1 MKITGIISS
10 AVVAA
15 VLCFT
20 PVGNAKA
27 ADQSGIREVIRQLV
41 ALYQGYGHLRYN
53 ETIDLGFI
61 EEDIVNA
68 AALYDPKTGD
78 IGLRFFRKL
87 LADFTPAEVTIVVC
101 HELGHILG
109 DVAHSSIPNRIKESP
124 FSVEGEADYFAG
136 KCAVSYFYEI
146 EGLDYNGAQEKT
158 FFAAASVMAKLYEV
172 EALGQKA
179 ERDRFPD
186 GINPT
191 YPDPNCRVLS
201 VWNGAEGKQRPKC
214 WFNPRSPRS
223 GT

>member
-1 MKITGIISS
+1 MKISGIISS
-10 AVVAA
+10 AIIGA

-20 PVGNAKA
+20 PIGSAKA

-41 ALYQGYGHLRYN
+41 ALYQADGRLRYN

-68 AALYDPKTGD
+68 AALWNPATGD

-87 LADFTPAEVTIVVC
+87 LADFTPAEVTFVVC

-124 FSVEGEADYFAG
+124 FSIEGEADYFAG

-146 EGLDYNGAQEKT
+146 EGLDYDGAQEKT
-158 FFAAASVMAKLYEV
+158 FFAAASAISKLYEV

-179 ERDRFPD
+179 VHDRFD

-191 YPDPNCRVLS
+191 YPDPSCRVLS
-201 VWNGAEGKQRPKC
+201 IWNGAEGKPRPKC
-214 WFNPRSPRS
+214 WYNPRSPRS